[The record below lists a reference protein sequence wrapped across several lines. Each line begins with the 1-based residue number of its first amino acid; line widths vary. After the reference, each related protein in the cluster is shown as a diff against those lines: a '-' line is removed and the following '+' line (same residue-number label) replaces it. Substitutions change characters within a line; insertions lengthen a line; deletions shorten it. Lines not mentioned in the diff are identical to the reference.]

1 MARTLTPTINR
12 IYKMTSFDL
21 LRTKVQMG
29 NMYMCVDTQV
39 LWYDSGETADSRTV
53 YEYVSVRNV
62 NELLYQITPSYGKT
76 YYCWEDNSLWVWI
89 NKWETL
95 YSQTTYPSGYVYDDI
110 PSIANPQDINPL
122 YRYDMPN
129 QPADDNGLLKDGS
142 VVVRDRNRII
152 KGKITVDDGNNNLI
166 ISSFLGGGLRFL
178 PNGGTET
185 NGELLIDSRIANDD
199 TVEYFATLRAQFKVL
214 NNELYVD
221 YSEEPTKDNNRYQK
235 SSHLYKVYHEGN
247 LDASGIEIMTG
258 KQIYDKLTDDTDP
271 DLPDLFD
278 FNVKYLEGHRAN
290 YFAPSEHHHNASDID
305 GLYSMVQEQSGVAV
319 RSIFNNMTGNGIT
332 GSYDTARQQL
342 TLTANNFL
350 LSFSGGATGSGTV
363 SALSNTNIELSVDP
377 TKHSHTNYETTMAS
391 LQRQIDDIVIDT
403 SSTYTKNVIDQK
415 IDAIT
420 PTATPTSGYPL
431 KVNSQNILPATSA
444 MAKQL
449 DHNVTLNLTGS
460 VTGSATFTGIENT
473 IDIATTLDISSG
485 TISDLVDAKLATKYY
500 VTTIG
505 DGVATNYTVRHNL
518 NTQNIIVQFR
528 DITTKQQVYLDNTI
542 VDNNV
547 ISITSTA
554 PISSA
559 NLQVLVYKL
568 A

>member
-110 PSIANPQDINPL
+110 PSIANPQDLNPL

-152 KGKITVDDGNNNLI
+152 KGKIAVDDGNNNLI

-185 NGELLIDSRIANDD
+185 NGELLIGSRIANDD
-199 TVEYFATLRAQFKVL
+199 TAEYFATLRAQFKVL

-258 KQIYDKLTDDTDP
+258 KQIYDKLTDNTDP

-319 RSIFNNMTGNGIT
+319 RSIFNNMTGQGIT

-377 TKHSHTNYETTMAS
+377 TKHSHTNYETTLTS
-391 LQRQIDDIVIDT
+391 LQNQINSISYDINT
-403 SSTYTKNVIDQK
+403 TYTKNVIDQM
-415 IDAIT
+415 ISDVT
-420 PTATPTSGYPL
+420 PTTIPTQGKALVVNNQGILPVTSSNAKQLNHYIELNLTGDITGTTQFNGSETILNIATTLNTSGGIIDNAVESKIASMKYIQSIGDGIGTQFTIQHNL
-431 KVNSQNILPATSA
+431 NSQNI
-444 MAKQL
+444 M
-449 DHNVTLNLTGS
+449 
-460 VTGSATFTGIENT
+460 
-473 IDIATTLDISSG
+473 
-485 TISDLVDAKLATKYY
+485 
-500 VTTIG
+500 
-505 DGVATNYTVRHNL
+505 
-518 NTQNIIVQFR
+518 VQFR
-528 DITTKQQVYLDNTI
+528 DTATNKQVYLDNTI
-542 VDNNV
+542 IDNNV
-547 ISITSTA
+547 IQVNASTVLA
-554 PISSA
+554 
-559 NLQVLVYKL
+559 LGQVKILVWKI

>member
-1 MARTLTPTINR
+1 MARTLTPTINM

-29 NMYMCVDTQV
+29 NMYMCIDTQV
-39 LWYDSGETADSRTV
+39 LWYDGGETANDRSV
-53 YEYVSVRNV
+53 YEYVSVRTI

-89 NKWETL
+89 NKWITL

-110 PSIANPQDINPL
+110 PSTTNPQELNPI

-129 QPADDNGLLKDGS
+129 MPADDNGLLKDGS
-142 VVVRDRNRII
+142 VIIRDRNRII
-152 KGKITVDDGNNNLI
+152 KGKLAVDDGNNNLI
-166 ISSFLGGGLRFL
+166 ISSFLGGGLKLL
-178 PNGGTET
+178 PNGGQDT
-185 NGELLIDSRIANDD
+185 NGELLISSQITSNDD
-199 TVEYFATLRAQFKVL
+199 IEYYATLRARLSVL
-214 NNELYVD
+214 NNEMYVD
-221 YSEEPTKDNNRYQK
+221 YSEEPTKDDNRYQK
-235 SSHLYKVYHEGN
+235 SSHKYKVYHEGN
-247 LDASGIEIMTG
+247 LDVSGIEVMTG

-278 FNVKYLEGHRAN
+278 FNVKYLEGHRAS
-290 YFAPSEHHHNASDID
+290 YFAPSEHHHNATDVD

-342 TLTANNFL
+342 TLSANNFL
-350 LSFSGGATGSGTV
+350 LSLSGGVTGSATV
-363 SALSNTNIELSVDP
+363 SALSNTNIEVSVDP
-377 TKHSHTNYETTMAS
+377 TKHSHTNYETTLAS
-391 LQRQIDDIVIDT
+391 LQTQINNIVIDT

-420 PTATPTSGYPL
+420 PTAVPTSGYPL
-431 KVNSQNILPATSA
+431 KVNSQNILPGTSA

-449 DHNVTLNLTGS
+449 DHNITLNLTGP
-460 VTGSATFTGIENT
+460 VTGSVTFTGIETNL
-473 IDIATTLDISSG
+473 DIATTLSIDSG
-485 TISDLVDAKLATKYY
+485 TISNIVDNKLATKYF

-505 DGVATNYTVRHNL
+505 DGVATSYTVRHNL
-518 NTQNIIVQFR
+518 GTQNIIVQTR
-528 DITTKQQVYLDNTI
+528 DLTTNKQVYLDNTI

-547 ISITSTA
+547 ITIESTSA
-554 PISSA
+554 IASA
-559 NLQVLVYKL
+559 NLQVMIYKL